1 MPATAV
7 LVTTAA
13 AELDR
18 QVATLLDL
26 GYPALAGLTTSAFRD
41 LLDPLRP
48 VAAGLGDLPA
58 AAPGHAPVILVVT
71 RDLVAPEDTVPLLRL
86 PVRGRQAAP
95 PGVVD
100 RNHEPGSL
108 ATYAPLDVL
117 AIPEHPAYLLLDVD
131 RGEEFR
137 DVRPEDALPVVLR
150 RGRTPLTIDEGV
162 ALVTHAPHLLER
174 NRCFMLAGSRR
185 ADRRVPAMWISGR
198 APKLG
203 WCWDGNPHSWL
214 GLASAGA
221 RRGRGPIL
229 PG

>member
-1 MPATAV
+1 V
-7 LVTTAA
+7 

-18 QVATLLDL
+18 QLATLLEL
-26 GYPALAGLTTSAFRD
+26 GYPALAGRTPEAFAA
-41 LLDPLRP
+41 LVEPLRP
-48 VAAGLGDLPA
+48 VAEALGPLPEA
-58 AAPGHAPVILVVT
+58 TPGHAPLVLVVT
-71 RDLVAPEDTVPLLRL
+71 RALVAPEDTVPLLRL
-86 PVRGRQAAP
+86 PTGGTGP
-95 PGVVD
+95 SPLGIVD

-117 AIPEHPAYLLLDVD
+117 AVPEHPAYLLVDVD

-137 DVRPEDALPVVLR
+137 DVRPEDALPVVLA

-162 ALVTHAPHLLER
+162 ALVTHAPHLLEK
-174 NRCFMLAGSRR
+174 NACFMLAGSRR
-185 ADRRVPAMWISGR
+185 ADRRVPALWISGR

-221 RRGRGPIL
+221 RRGPGPIL
-229 PG
+229 HG